1 MNARERKEYQA
12 VVSHPF
18 QVFNGIFL
26 TLPLDGIRQTGLR
39 VPLLQEACEQGLEA
53 SQSPVEILERFFQSQ
68 GLTDRDDQVA
78 LLFRIIQYVERQ
90 VVLVDALEDAR
101 YAQLN
106 DLGGAES
113 LQSLMQRTRRHGLTE
128 ELKAIMQDY
137 AVRVVLTA
145 HPTQFYPGNALA
157 IITDLAQA
165 MQENDLVSIRKLLH
179 QLGLT
184 PFFQSEPPTPF
195 DEAVRQSWYLENV
208 FYTAAPELFMRVAQA
223 LDDPEAKGV
232 SNGLITIGFWPGGDR
247 DGNPYVDA
255 DTTRDVAKRLR
266 VSLLRC
272 YRRDLRDL
280 RRRVT
285 FKHTSD
291 LLDALQDQVEAA
303 MLHPDTHPLKPVDLL
318 EPLDEVAD
326 WVEEHYN
333 GLYLEAIRMFQFK
346 VRLFGMHF
354 ASIDIRQDSRV
365 LKAARNAVL
374 QGHWEGGLEAF
385 ESMDWEGRMHALLT
399 WMPTA
404 PVVLDEERHR
414 DALEALAAMRD
425 IQRANGEA
433 ACHRFIISNC
443 RGAEDVAGVVL
454 LARAAG
460 WEGPLTLDVVP
471 LFETID
477 DLAQA
482 KVEMGKLYGQTDYR
496 AHLDRRNH
504 RQTIMLGFS
513 DGTKDGGYLRANW
526 SIFRAKEG
534 LTQTSRD
541 AGVTVLF
548 FDGRGGPPA
557 RGGGNTHRFYASLG
571 DRIENREIQTTIQGQ
586 TISSNF
592 GIPKSASFNMELL
605 LTAGL
610 QNRLFDEPM
619 DDASVQ
625 QDAALLD
632 ELSETSFAHYTALKT
647 DPAFLPYLEAY
658 GTLHFYGE
666 TNVGSRP
673 TRRKSGGPLTLDDL
687 RAIPF
692 VGSWSQLRQNVPG
705 YFGLGTALEA
715 LQSVGRLEEAAA
727 LYERNAF
734 FRALVENS
742 MQSMLKCDFRLTA
755 HLAHHPEFGALWNT
769 IHDEFQRTKRLVLA
783 ISGQSEL
790 MERNPAIRE
799 SIGLRDSLIKPLL
812 VIQHFALMKRAE
824 GQGAQ
829 ANGWE
834 EETLRR
840 LIIRTMFGIINASRN
855 AV

>member
-1 MNARERKEYQA
+1 MNTRERKEYQA

-39 VPLLQEACEQGLEA
+39 VPLLQEACEAGLER
-53 SQSPVEILERFFQSQ
+53 SESPVEILEEFFRSQ
-68 GLTDRDDQVA
+68 GLADREDQTA

-101 YAQLN
+101 YAHLN

-113 LQSLMQRTRRHGLTE
+113 LQSLMQRTRRHGLSE
-128 ELKAIMQDY
+128 ELKAIMHDY

-165 MQENDLVSIRKLLH
+165 MEQNDLVSIRKLLH

-195 DEAVRQSWYLENV
+195 DEAVRQSWYLEHV
-208 FYTAAPELFMRVAQA
+208 FYSAAPELYMRVAQA
-223 LDDPEAKGV
+223 LDDPEATAI
-232 SNGLITIGFWPGGDR
+232 SDGLIAVGFWPGGDR
-247 DGNPYVDA
+247 DGNPFVDA
-255 DTTRDVAKRLR
+255 ETTRAVAKRLR
-266 VSLLRC
+266 VTLLRC

-285 FKHTSD
+285 FKHTSAI
-291 LLDALQDQVEAA
+291 LDELQNQVEAA
-303 MLHPDTHPLKPVDLL
+303 MLHPDTHPLRPADLL
-318 EPLDEVAD
+318 EPLAEVAE
-326 WVEEHYN
+326 WVESQYN

-365 LKAARNAVL
+365 LKAARNEV
-374 QGHWEGGLEAF
+374 LEACWPGGVAAF
-385 ESMDWEGRMHALLT
+385 EALPLEERVDQMLSWQPELT
-399 WMPTA
+399 TELA
-404 PVVLDEERHR
+404 EERHR
-414 DALEALAAMRD
+414 DALQSLAAMRD
-425 IQRANGEA
+425 IQQTNGA
-433 ACHRFIISNC
+433 KACHRFIISNC
-443 RGAEDVAGVVL
+443 RGAEDVAGVLL

-460 WEGPLTLDVVP
+460 WEDPESVDVVP

-477 DLAQA
+477 DLARA
-482 KVEMGKLYGQTDYR
+482 KTEMQWLYAQPRYR
-496 AHLDRRNH
+496 QHLDGRKS

-526 SIFRAKEG
+526 SIYQAKEG
-534 LTQTSRD
+534 LTQISRE
-541 AGVTVLF
+541 AGVTALF

-571 DRIENREIQTTIQGQ
+571 DEIENREIQTTIQGQ

-592 GIPKSASFNMELL
+592 GIPRSATFNMELL

-610 QNRLFDEPM
+610 QNRLFGLEHT
-619 DDASVQ
+619 DADGA
-625 QDAALLD
+625 DARLMD
-632 ELSETSFAHYTALKT
+632 ELSETSFAHYQRLKT
-647 DPAFLPYLEAY
+647 HPAFMAYLETY
-658 GTLHFYGE
+658 GTLRYYGE

-673 TRRKSGGPLTLDDL
+673 TRRQSSGPLTLDDL

-705 YFGLGTALEA
+705 YYGLGTALEA
-715 LQSVGRLEEAAA
+715 LEQQGRLDEATR
-727 LYERNAF
+727 LYEQNAF

-755 HLAHHPEFGALWNT
+755 HLASHPEFGGLWT
-769 IHDEFQRTKRLVLA
+769 QIFEEFERTKRLVLLV
-783 ISGQSEL
+783 SGQSAL

-799 SIGLRDSLIKPLL
+799 SIGLRDGLIKPLL
-812 VIQHFALMKRAE
+812 VIQQFALMKRAE
-824 GQGAQ
+824 GAS
-829 ANGWE
+829 GWE
-834 EETLRR
+834 DETLKR
-840 LIIRTMFGIINASRN
+840 LIIRSMFGIINASRN

>member
-39 VPLLQEACEQGLEA
+39 VPLLQEACELGLEE

-68 GLTDRDDQVA
+68 GLSDRDDQVA

-157 IITDLAQA
+157 IITDLAHA

-208 FYTAAPELFMRVAQA
+208 FYTAAPELFMRVAQS
-223 LDDPEAKGV
+223 LDDPEAKGI

-255 DTTRDVAKRLR
+255 DTTRNVAKRLR

-285 FKHTSD
+285 FKHTTD

-303 MLHPDTHPLKPVDLL
+303 MLHPDTHPLKPVHLL
-318 EPLDEVAD
+318 EPLEEVAD

-374 QGHWEGGLEAF
+374 QAHWEGGVEAF
-385 ESMDWEGRMHALLT
+385 EAMDWEGRMHALLT
-399 WMPTA
+399 WMPKG

-414 DALEALAAMRD
+414 DALESLLAMRD
-425 IQRANGEA
+425 IQRSNGEA

-460 WEGPLTLDVVP
+460 WEGPLTVDVVP

-477 DLAQA
+477 DLARA
-482 KVEMGKLYGQTDYR
+482 EVEVGNLYGQTDYR
-496 AHLDRRNH
+496 AHLARRNH

-534 LTQTSRD
+534 LTQTSRN

-610 QNRLFDEPM
+610 QNRLFDEPQ
-619 DDASVQ
+619 DADSTKR
-625 QDAALLD
+625 DAALLD

-647 DPAFLPYLEAY
+647 DAAFLPYLETY

-673 TRRKSGGPLTLDDL
+673 TRRKTGGPLTLDDL

-705 YFGLGTALEA
+705 YYGLGTALEA
-715 LQSVGRLEEAAA
+715 LENAGRLEEAAA

-755 HLAHHPEFGALWNT
+755 HLAQHPTFGVLWNT

-812 VIQHFALMKRAE
+812 VIQHFALMMRAE

-829 ANGWE
+829 ANGWD

-840 LIIRTMFGIINASRN
+840 LIIRSMFGIINASRN